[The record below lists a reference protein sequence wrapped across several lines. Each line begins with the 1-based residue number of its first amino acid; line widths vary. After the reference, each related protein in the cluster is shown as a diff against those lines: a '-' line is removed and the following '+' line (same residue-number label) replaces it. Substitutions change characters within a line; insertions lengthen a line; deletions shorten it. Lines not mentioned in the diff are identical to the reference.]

1 MGENLVLDLGGR
13 VAVITGGSGGL
24 GLAVAKEL
32 NGLGAHVILLGRSLD
47 KLNKAASQI
56 DSTDGSSSVYA
67 CDVSNED
74 SLAQAAQ
81 KIFAAHSNVDILVT
95 CAAAAASGGKFEE
108 STLSEWHS
116 LLSIDLDGVYLACR
130 IFGKSMI
137 KQTYG
142 RIVNLTSFH
151 NIATYPYRSGYNA
164 AKSGVEG
171 LSRALAVE
179 WGHYGITVNT
189 VAPGPILTPRT
200 EWFLSQ
206 DEANLDGM
214 LSRTP
219 NVRVGKL
226 EDVSSTV
233 AFLVSSE
240 AKHIN
245 GQQIVIDGGW
255 TKNAWWGNHTNLT

>member
-1 MGENLVLDLGGR
+1 MGENLMLDLAGR
-13 VAVITGGSGGL
+13 VAVITGGSGAL

-32 NGLGAHVILLGRSLD
+32 NGLGAHVILLGRSSD
-47 KLNKAASQI
+47 KLNEAISQI
-56 DSTDGSSSVYA
+56 DSTSGSSSFYA

-74 SLAQAAQ
+74 SLAQAAKQ
-81 KIFAAHSNVDILVT
+81 IFSLHSTVDILVT
-95 CAAAAASGGKFEE
+95 CAAAPAAGGKFEE
-108 STLSEWHS
+108 SSLDEWHS
-116 LLSIDLDGVYLACR
+116 LLSTDLDGVYLACR

-137 KQTYG
+137 DQSYG
-142 RIVNLTSFH
+142 RIVNFTSFH

-164 AKSGVEG
+164 AKSAVEG

-179 WGHYGITVNT
+179 WGHHGITVNT

-200 EWFLSQ
+200 EFFLSQ
-206 DEANLDGM
+206 DKANLDGM

-219 NVRVGKL
+219 NVRLGKL
-226 EDVSSTV
+226 EDVSSTI

-255 TKNAWWGNHTNLT
+255 TKNAWWGSHTEL

>member
-1 MGENLVLDLGGR
+1 MLDLGGR

-47 KLNKAASQI
+47 KLNEAASQI
-56 DSTDGSSSVYA
+56 DSTGGSSSVYA

-95 CAAAAASGGKFEE
+95 CAAAPAAGGKFEE
-108 STLSEWHS
+108 STLGEWHS

-137 KQTYG
+137 DQAYG

-179 WGHYGITVNT
+179 WGHYGI
-189 VAPGPILTPRT
+189 L
-200 EWFLSQ
+200 
-206 DEANLDGM
+206 
-214 LSRTP
+214 
-219 NVRVGKL
+219 
-226 EDVSSTV
+226 
-233 AFLVSSE
+233 
-240 AKHIN
+240 
-245 GQQIVIDGGW
+245 
-255 TKNAWWGNHTNLT
+255 

>member
-1 MGENLVLDLGGR
+1 MLDLAGR
-13 VAVITGGSGGL
+13 VAVITGGSGAL
-24 GLAVAKEL
+24 GLDVAKQL
-32 NGLGAHVILLGRSLD
+32 KGLGANVILLGRSLD
-47 KLNKAASQI
+47 KLKEAISQI
-56 DSTDGSSSVYA
+56 DSASGSVSSYV

-74 SLAQAAQ
+74 SLTQVADQ
-81 KIFAAHSNVDILVT
+81 IFAAHSCVDILVT
-95 CAAAAASGGKFEE
+95 CAAAPAAGGKFEE
-108 STLSEWHS
+108 SSLEEWRS

-137 KQTYG
+137 DQSYG
-142 RIVNLTSFH
+142 RIVNFTSFH
-151 NIATYPYRSGYNA
+151 NVATYPYRSGYNA
-164 AKSGVEG
+164 AKSAVEG

-179 WGHYGITVNT
+179 WGHHGITVNT

-200 EWFLSQ
+200 EFFLSQ

-219 NVRVGKL
+219 SVRVGKL
-226 EDVSSTV
+226 EDVGTTV
-233 AFLVSSE
+233 AYLVSSE

-255 TKNAWWGNHTNLT
+255 TKNAWWGSHADL

>member
-1 MGENLVLDLGGR
+1 MGENIVLDLVGR
-13 VAVITGGSGGL
+13 VAVITGGSGAL
-24 GLAVAKEL
+24 GLAVGKEL
-32 NGLGAHVILLGRSLD
+32 AELGAHVILLGRSLD
-47 KLNKAASQI
+47 RLNEATSEI
-56 DSTDGSSSVYA
+56 NVSGSSSSYV

-74 SLAQAAQ
+74 SLNQVAE
-81 KIFAAHSNVDILVT
+81 KIFAAHSCVDILVT
-95 CAAAAASGGKFEE
+95 CAAAPAAGGKFEE
-108 STLSEWHS
+108 SSLEEWRS

-137 KQTYG
+137 ENSYG
-142 RIVNLTSFH
+142 RIVNFTSFH

-164 AKSGVEG
+164 AKSAVEG

-179 WGHYGITVNT
+179 WGHHGITVNM

-200 EWFLSQ
+200 EFFLSQ
-206 DEANLDGM
+206 DEANLEGM

-226 EDVSSTV
+226 EDVSSAV
-233 AFLVSSE
+233 AYLVSSE

-255 TKNAWWGNHTNLT
+255 IKNAWWGSHANL

>member
-1 MGENLVLDLGGR
+1 MLDLTGR
-13 VAVITGGSGGL
+13 VAVITGGSGAL

-32 NGLGAHVILLGRSLD
+32 NGLGAYVILLGRSSD
-47 KLNKAASQI
+47 KLNEAISQI
-56 DSTDGSSSVYA
+56 DSRPGSNSFYE

-74 SLAQAAQ
+74 SLAQAAK
-81 KIFAAHSNVDILVT
+81 KIFSLHSNVDILVT
-95 CAAAAASGGKFEE
+95 CAAAPAAGGKFEE
-108 STLSEWHS
+108 SSFDEWHS
-116 LLSIDLDGVYLACR
+116 LLSTDLDGVYLACR

-137 KQTYG
+137 DQSYG
-142 RIVNLTSFH
+142 RIVNFTSFH
-151 NIATYPYRSGYNA
+151 NVATYPYRSGYNA
-164 AKSGVEG
+164 AKSAVEG

-179 WGHYGITVNT
+179 WGHHGITVNT

-200 EWFLSQ
+200 EFFLSQ
-206 DEANLDGM
+206 DKANLDGM

-219 NVRVGKL
+219 NIRLGKL
-226 EDVSSTV
+226 EDVSSTI

-255 TKNAWWGNHTNLT
+255 TKNAWWGNHTEL